1 MAIKKVAITSIA
13 PVFGRRHCGSRCS
26 CKNTQYVTTSSER
39 DVEEEE
45 VQERLDFSATEKQE
59 DTSDRGE
66 QEEEDK

>member
-13 PVFGRRHCGSRCS
+13 PVLGRKALWFKMLMQEHM
-26 CKNTQYVTTSSER
+26 TTSSER
-39 DVEEEE
+39 DVEEE

-66 QEEEDK
+66 QKEEDK